1 MGRWHADGQ
10 GLLAGVPERLLGPD
24 LFGFRQWARQRVSR
38 ELLPAVI
45 ELTLSYR
52 RQMQNGA
59 GFNLVGIVI
68 QEILLS
74 RSFSKIVPTLNLC
87 AFLPHCLRSLFTVW
101 LFLPTT
107 PIFLTSYP
115 SSTSSRRHSRQ
126 ARPARF
132 VPALAKSDRGEQAV
146 SVKIEPDSRMC

>member
-24 LFGFRQWARQRVSR
+24 LLGFRQWARQRVSR
-38 ELLPAVI
+38 ELLSI
-45 ELTLSYR
+45 LLELTLSYR

-107 PIFLTSYP
+107 SIFLTSHP
-115 SSTSSRRHSRQ
+115 SSTSTRRHTRQ
-126 ARPARF
+126 ARLARF
-132 VPALAKSDRGEQAV
+132 VSALAELDRGKQAV
-146 SVKIEPDSRMC
+146 FIFSGLDSRIY